1 MSQPERVVTNVTFK
15 RISLLPVER
24 WCTAGSMRQSVSRKL
39 DTRAEQ
45 LAALTAAAPKLRLR
59 RRPTVSRVVVTVVVR
74 RLSSSSGVVVVVV
87 GVDWLDFYHHLREVF
102 AFHFFVS
109 DSDA

>member
-1 MSQPERVVTNVTFK
+1 MGQPERVVTNIAFK
-15 RISLLPVER
+15 RISWMSVER
-24 WCTAGSMRQSVSRKL
+24 WCTTRSMRRQGVRRKL

-59 RRPTVSRVVVTVVVR
+59 RRPTNVSRVVVTVVVR
-74 RLSSSSGVVVVVV
+74 RLSSSSGVV
-87 GVDWLDFYHHLREVF
+87 GVDWLDFNHHFCEVF